1 MVVGREIEILA
12 LLTLVERI
20 AQRNIENEHRTRFN
34 QAWSATVIRAT
45 SECFHNNFRV
55 KFQARPLCYRGFGLR
70 ITFTQQKKF
79 ARQQRM
85 ARMQLVGHVP
95 TKLQDFS

>member
-1 MVVGREIEILA
+1 VW
-12 LLTLVERI
+12 
-20 AQRNIENEHRTRFN
+20 F
-34 QAWSATVIRAT
+34 ATIIRAT
-45 SECFHNNFRV
+45 SECFHNKFEV
-55 KFQARPLCYRGFGLR
+55 KFQAHPLRYTRFDLR
-70 ITFTQQKKF
+70 ITFTQQQKKI